1 MVVKKKSRCYALK
14 AAIAIF
20 KDDIKYYVVLK
31 KCERFFVLFS
41 MILGHWIKVF
51 SWRPL
56 PGTKVL
62 FKVIYRF
69 YFINFMLYI
78 FLCQSENLYE
88 LQHQILFVVSNI
100 FEDIKFNRGVY
111 KKNCNTKYL
120 CLVMELQY
128 IRSYNTIILI

>member
-1 MVVKKKSRCYALK
+1 MIEILRNKNKFIGCKKKSRCYTLK

-41 MILGHWIKVF
+41 MILGHWINVF

-88 LQHQILFVVSNI
+88 LRHQILFVMSNI
-100 FEDIKFNRGVY
+100 FKGIKFNRGVY

-120 CLVMELQY
+120 CLVMEL
-128 IRSYNTIILI
+128 